1 MKVLKKAGTVV
12 VSVLLWVVI
21 LVAAL
26 YAFTTMAT
34 RDNQNVA
41 DLFGYTPMAVQSDS
55 MAPTFEKGDLILIKK
70 CDTSTLK
77 EGDIIC
83 FHTIINNEYALNTH
97 RIQSIVE
104 QGGARSYTTLGD
116 NNNGIADTHVI
127 SDGDIVGKY
136 VGKVQKLGTVMDF
149 LSGST
154 GFLLVIVLPM
164 LLFFIYQIYHL
175 IMISIRL
182 KKAIAVETAREQ
194 ELERQKVAAGSQPQQ
209 DAEAAK
215 AALEE
220 ARRLREELLE
230 TYPNLTFDL
239 CPGWEMYEGFER
251 DERWRGFIE
260 KYAGRL
266 IYGTDTSGSD
276 WEGRIECLRSSLE
289 TDAVYINADGYRCKG
304 LKLSDEALKKIY
316 RDTYRSVI
324 QPGNPKPIDDKAVKE
339 EYLPIALEWTKRMYP
354 NPAEQEKIKEKLLA
368 LVEK

>member
-1 MKVLKKAGTVV
+1 MKVLKKAGAVV

-220 ARRLREELLE
+220 ARRLREE
-230 TYPNLTFDL
+230 
-239 CPGWEMYEGFER
+239 
-251 DERWRGFIE
+251 
-260 KYAGRL
+260 A
-266 IYGTDTSGSD
+266 
-276 WEGRIECLRSSLE
+276 
-289 TDAVYINADGYRCKG
+289 
-304 LKLSDEALKKIY
+304 EAIRAKAEEELARAKKEN
-316 RDTYRSVI
+316 
-324 QPGNPKPIDDKAVKE
+324 GEDKQA
-339 EYLPIALEWTKRMYP
+339 
-354 NPAEQEKIKEKLLA
+354 
-368 LVEK
+368 